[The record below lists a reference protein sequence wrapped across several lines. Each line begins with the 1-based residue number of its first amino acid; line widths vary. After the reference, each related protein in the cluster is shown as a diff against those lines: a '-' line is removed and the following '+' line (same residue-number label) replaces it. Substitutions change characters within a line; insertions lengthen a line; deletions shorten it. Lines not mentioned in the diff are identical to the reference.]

1 MALLKYLKPISKF
14 PDPTGPLS
22 DLMSPRKITE
32 CNEKVADVLDT
43 PKTPRGKYMTFS
55 PSERAEIGHYA
66 KVHGPSS
73 TIKRFQTKFP
83 GLHEST
89 VRNLCDKYNTEL
101 KSRKPKLDFSDGENC
116 EISELNPCKR
126 GKKVLL
132 GNKLDSDVQTKNKL
146 YC

>member
-43 PKTPRGKYMTFS
+43 PKTPRGKYMSFS
-55 PSERAEIGHYA
+55 PSGRAEIGHFA
-66 KVHGPSS
+66 SVHGPSS
-73 TIKRFQTKFP
+73 TIKRFQSKFQ

-101 KSRKPKLDFSDGENC
+101 KSRNPKLDFSDGENC
-116 EISELNPCKR
+116 EISELNLCKR
-126 GKKVLL
+126 GKK
-132 GNKLDSDVQTKNKL
+132 SFTR
-146 YC
+146 

>member
-14 PDPTGPLS
+14 PDPTGPLR

-66 KVHGPSS
+66 SVHGPSS

-89 VRNLCDKYNTEL
+89 VRNLCDKYKTEL
-101 KSRKPKLDFSDGENC
+101 KSRNPKLDFSDGENC
-116 EISELNPCKR
+116 EISELNLCKR
-126 GKKVLL
+126 GKK
-132 GNKLDSDVQTKNKL
+132 SFTR
-146 YC
+146 